1 MNLGA
6 HYMWSNLS
14 LEEADP
20 GGRGGGS
27 SVAKVSLLTE
37 RGNSCEKTHK
47 ILVRSSLHLQILRNT
62 TRIYET

>member
-1 MNLGA
+1 MNLRA
-6 HYMWSNLS
+6 HYMWWNL
-14 LEEADP
+14 LLAEADP
-20 GGRGGGS
+20 GEEVGS
-27 SVAKVSLLTE
+27 SVVKVSLLTE